1 MGVWDMIAVLGKA
14 QERDGRHSLELPCS
28 QVCEHCSRS
37 SVLNML
43 SHRNGAVIAA
53 EGAGEKREEGVRDD
67 KREFGEEQDLV
78 GQCRRH
84 VCFCVAL
91 GEVRE

>member
-1 MGVWDMIAVLGKA
+1 
-14 QERDGRHSLELPCS
+14 
-28 QVCEHCSRS
+28 
-37 SVLNML
+37 ML